1 MSGPLDHPTLPY
13 GAYIKSRVYE
23 TPPNDL
29 NDLRQRIIDEAE
41 LIKGDPTLVR
51 RVVRDMVRRAQDCVA
66 KNGGHVKDGH

>member
-1 MSGPLDHPTLPY
+1 MY
-13 GAYIKSRVYE
+13 A